1 MRQRLATVLTVT
13 ALVLIGCSTGTTVST
28 DVDSGAAP
36 QTSPLPLWET
46 DAGPGAQRIVVI
58 SDIHLGVDD
67 SLAETVKNRA
77 MLTDFLRR
85 SAVSDMDEMV
95 IAGDF
100 LDEWFL
106 PATYPPHVDSSEF
119 YRQVKANNTEVF
131 AALEEIMANG
141 ITLTYVPGNHDMLLD
156 EDTLDELLPGI
167 QQSRD
172 VDGLGSRRTGARSEI
187 VIEHGHRYDAGA
199 APDSLSNKE
208 VTGADASIL
217 PVGYF
222 LTRMIVTSVAEGK
235 SAPVK
240 ELPVIPAPTNGTD
253 EQIGAYAL
261 YRLWSQVMSNYPIQA
276 SMDDPVFHAE
286 FDGYPEPVS
295 LRDLVPAL
303 RADGS
308 IGAPLYGD
316 LPRQWDALQA
326 ANRAAS
332 KNPFDAAITAA
343 FNHAFLDKQAQTQYF
358 DREPQTDVV
367 VFGHSHVPLVAQ
379 FTEKDERP
387 TAYAN
392 SGTWIDHS
400 LLGPTGTFVAIDSGT
415 ESTDV
420 RVLQYRPD
428 GGIDPVPAPK

>member
-1 MRQRLATVLTVT
+1 MRQRLAAVVTVT
-13 ALVLIGCSTGTTVST
+13 ALVLTGCSTGATLSTV
-28 DVDSGAAP
+28 DDSGIAQ
-36 QTSPLPLWET
+36 QTGSLPLWEK
-46 DAGPGAQRIVVI
+46 DSGPGTQRIVVI

-67 SLAETVKNRA
+67 SFAETVQNRA

-85 SAVSDMDEMV
+85 SAVSDIDEMV

-106 PATYPPHVDSSEF
+106 PAAYTPHADSADF
-119 YRQVKANNTEVF
+119 YRQVKANNRDVF

-156 EDTLDELLPGI
+156 EDTLAELLPRI

-172 VDGLGSRRTGARSEI
+172 VDGLGIHRTGARSEI

-199 APDSLSNKE
+199 APDSLSNRD
-208 VTGADASIL
+208 VTGQHASIL

-222 LTRMIVTSVAEGK
+222 LTRMIVTSVLEGK

-240 ELPVIPAPTNGTD
+240 EMPAIPAPTTGTD
-253 EQIGAYAL
+253 EQLGADAL
-261 YRLWSQVMSNYPIQA
+261 YRLWSQVMSDYPIQA
-276 SMDDPVFHAE
+276 SMDDATFHAE

-316 LPRQWDALQA
+316 LPQQWDALQA
-326 ANRAAS
+326 ANRVS
-332 KNPFDAAITAA
+332 RKNPFDVAITAA
-343 FNHAFLDKQAQTQYF
+343 FNHAYLDKQAQTQYF
-358 DREPQTDVV
+358 DLAPETDVV
-367 VFGHSHVPLVAQ
+367 VFGHSHVPLVAELI
-379 FTEKDERP
+379 EKYARP
-387 TAYAN
+387 TTYAN
-392 SGTWIDHS
+392 SGTWIDHN

-428 GGIDPVPAPK
+428 GGIQSVANPE